1 QGGRAD
7 ALDGRRGSRSVRTFG
22 SLGLIHGFASSG
34 VIPHDRCRKPGRPP
48 LRPVPTEFRFENRAE
63 ERHFGLVLEAP
74 SSVALRRVGP
84 PSGISTWAKVGWLE
98 RVFPWKI
105 TC

>member
-1 QGGRAD
+1 MTSAGGQD
-7 ALDGRRGSRSVRTFG
+7 D
-22 SLGLIHGFASSG
+22 
-34 VIPHDRCRKPGRPP
+34 
-48 LRPVPTEFRFENRAE
+48 LRPVPTEVRFENRAE

-84 PSGISTWAKVGWLE
+84 PAGISTWAKVGWLE
-98 RVFPWKI
+98 RVSQWQI